1 MKRLISLLSIAVLCL
16 AMSASI
22 FAGEIGIGRAGEIG
36 IGKAGEIGIGKAGE
50 IGIGKAGI
58 LLSDGPIVLALL
70 QLLGGRG

>member
-36 IGKAGEIGIGKAGE
+36 IGKAGEIGIGKAG
-50 IGIGKAGI
+50 I